1 MQGGAKL
8 SRNVWV
14 TSATSFLTD
23 VSSEMV
29 TNLLPLF
36 LANVIGVGTATI
48 GLIEGVAESTAS
60 LVKLASGALSD
71 RFRARKS
78 LAVAGYALSA
88 AAKPFFYVATT
99 WVFVAGVRWVD
110 RVGKGIRTAPRD
122 ALLADSTAPTQR
134 GLAFGV
140 HRAADT
146 GGAVAGLLVAIF
158 IVSSVQSGAVDLQSA
173 TFRALVLASLVP
185 AFLAVAVLAIGA
197 REVRPSAAAASARRR
212 WGIGGL
218 GRRFGFF
225 LFAAAIFDLGN
236 SSDAFL
242 VLRAQ
247 ERGLSV
253 VGILWTLLGF
263 NLVYTLVSTPA
274 GALSDRLRRKTLL
287 LAGWVFYAV
296 IYLGLA
302 IAESSVHVVVLFI
315 LYGAYYGLVAGSGKA
330 LIADLVEPS
339 RWGTAYGTYHGV
351 LGFTNLPASLVAGV
365 LWQGVGPW
373 AGFGPRAPFVFG
385 AVMAVIA
392 AILLA
397 LLVSDES
404 PADEG
409 TVA

>member
-14 TSATSFLTD
+14 TSATSFLAD

-36 LANVIGVGTATI
+36 LANVVGVGTATI

-60 LVKLASGALSD
+60 LVKVASGTLSD

-88 AAKPFFYVATT
+88 VAKPFFYVATT
-99 WVFVAGVRWVD
+99 WPVVAGVRWVD

-122 ALLADSTAPTQR
+122 ALLADSTAPAQR
-134 GLAFGV
+134 GLAFGL

-146 GGAVAGLLVAIF
+146 GGAVVGLLVAIF
-158 IVSSVQSGAVDLQSA
+158 IVSRVQSGAVDLQSG
-173 TFRALVLASLVP
+173 TFRAVVLLSLVP

-197 REVRPSAAAASARRR
+197 REVRPSGPAAPRRR

-225 LFAAAIFDLGN
+225 LFAAAIFELGN

-242 VLRAQ
+242 ILRAQ

-253 VGILWTLLGF
+253 VGVLWTLLGF
-263 NLVYTLVSTPA
+263 NLVYALVSTPA

-287 LAGWVFYAV
+287 LGGWACYAA
-296 IYLGLA
+296 IYVGLA
-302 IAESSVHVVVLFI
+302 LAESSVHVVVLFI
-315 LYGAYYGLVAGSGKA
+315 LYGVYYGLVAGSGKA

-339 RWGTAYGTYHGV
+339 LWGTAYGTYYGV
-351 LGFTNLPASLVAGV
+351 LGFTSLPASLLAGV
-365 LWQGVGPW
+365 LWQGVGRW
-373 AGFGPRAPFVFG
+373 DGLGPRAPFVFG

-392 AILLA
+392 VILLA

>member
-1 MQGGAKL
+1 MKGVAKL
-8 SRNVWV
+8 SRNVWI

-60 LVKLASGALSD
+60 LAKVASGALSD

-88 AAKPFFYVATT
+88 VAKPFFYIATT
-99 WVFVAGVRWVD
+99 WPVVAGVRWVD

-122 ALLADSTAPTQR
+122 ALLADSTTPAQR
-134 GLAFGV
+134 GLAFGL

-146 GGAVAGLLVAIF
+146 GGAVVGLLVAIF
-158 IVSSVQSGAVDLQSA
+158 IVSRVQSGAVDLQGA
-173 TFRALVLASLVP
+173 TFRTLVLVSLLP
-185 AFLAVAVLAIGA
+185 AFVGVAVLAIGA
-197 REVRPSAAAASARRR
+197 REIRPRGLAPQRRR

-225 LFAAAIFDLGN
+225 LFAAAVFDLGN
-236 SSDAFL
+236 SSDAFMI
-242 VLRAQ
+242 LRAQ

-263 NLVYTLVSTPA
+263 NVVYTLVSTPA
-274 GALSDRLRRKTLL
+274 GALSDRLRRKTVL
-287 LAGWVFYAV
+287 LAGWIFYAA

-302 IAESSVHVVVLFI
+302 MAESSVHVVVLFI

-330 LIADLVEPS
+330 LIADLVEPA
-339 RWGTAYGTYHGV
+339 RWGTAYGIYHGV

-373 AGFGPRAPFVFG
+373 TGFGPRAPFVFG
-385 AVMAVIA
+385 AAMALIA
-392 AILLA
+392 VILLA
-397 LLVSDES
+397 LLVSDEF